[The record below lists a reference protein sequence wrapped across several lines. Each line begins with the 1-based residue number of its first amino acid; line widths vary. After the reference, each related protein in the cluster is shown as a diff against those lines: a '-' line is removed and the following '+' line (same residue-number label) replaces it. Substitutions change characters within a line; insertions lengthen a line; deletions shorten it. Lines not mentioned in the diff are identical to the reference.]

1 MIITA
6 GRPGEQPCW
15 SQPRTGFSARTS
27 SNEYELAA
35 KKPRSGPV
43 AEFRNPK
50 PRFDVED
57 LAWLLRRYRPDP
69 RDLTD
74 LLGGALVV
82 DFGEIGGDEAAVVR
96 FTLCG

>member
-1 MIITA
+1 MPHHGQRAKPQLTA
-6 GRPGEQPCW
+6 RIEFW
-15 SQPRTGFSARTS
+15 SGTGLI
-27 SNEYELAA
+27 NEYERAA

-50 PRFDVED
+50 PRYDVED
-57 LAWLLRRYRPDP
+57 LACLLRRYRLDP

-74 LLGGALVV
+74 LFGGALVV
-82 DFGEIGGDEAAVVR
+82 DFGEIGGDEAAVVG